1 MFKTTL
7 AAGALALATLF
18 SATLPALALDPVP
31 TSAVQ
36 AVASVAPTSL
46 SAAERDALQ
55 YMREEEKLAHDVYV
69 TLYDL
74 WGLRVFSNIA
84 ASEQQHTAAVA
95 TLLSR
100 YGVSDP
106 AAGNAV
112 GEFTDPVLQKLYD
125 ELIAQGSTSVAAA
138 LKVGAAIEEIDILDL
153 QERVAATTHA
163 DIVRVYSNLTAGS
176 ENHLRAFT
184 ANLQR
189 QTGAAYV
196 PQYMDETAY
205 NAIVNAAGGGA
216 QGSGNRG
223 AGAGNRGNGSQ
234 GGSGRRP

>member
-7 AAGALALATLF
+7 AAGTLALFTLF
-18 SATLPALALDPVP
+18 SGALPALAIDPVP

-36 AVASVAPTSL
+36 AVAPVAPTSL

-84 ASEQQHTAAVA
+84 ASEQQHTSAVA

-112 GEFTDPVLQKLYD
+112 GEFTDLALQALYD
-125 ELIAQGSTSVAAA
+125 KLIAQGSTSVAAA

-153 QERVAATTHA
+153 QERVAVTTHA
-163 DIVRVYSNLTAGS
+163 DIVRVYGNLLAGS
-176 ENHLRAFT
+176 ENHLRAFVS
-184 ANLQR
+184 NLER
-189 QTGAAYV
+189 QTGAVYV

-205 NAIVNAAGGGA
+205 NAIIASGGA
-216 QGSGNRG
+216 QQGNGNGRNV
-223 AGAGNRGNGSQ
+223 GNRGNG
-234 GGSGRRP
+234 RRP

>member
-1 MFKTTL
+1 MPCP
-7 AAGALALATLF
+7 ATSF

-31 TSAVQ
+31 TSVVQ
-36 AVASVAPTSL
+36 AGCARGCLFTQCSIVVRISVHA
-46 SAAERDALQ
+46 RK
-55 YMREEEKLAHDVYV
+55 EEKLAHDVYV
-69 TLYDL
+69 TLHDL

-84 ASEQQHTAAVA
+84 ASEKQHTAAVA

-153 QERVAATTHA
+153 QERVAATTNA
-163 DIVRVYSNLTAGS
+163 DIVRVYGNLTAGS

-184 ANLQR
+184 G
-189 QTGAAYV
+189 T
-196 PQYMDETAY
+196 
-205 NAIVNAAGGGA
+205 
-216 QGSGNRG
+216 
-223 AGAGNRGNGSQ
+223 
-234 GGSGRRP
+234 

>member
-7 AAGALALATLF
+7 AAGVLALSTLF
-18 SATLPALALDPVP
+18 SATLPVLAIDPVP
-31 TSAVQ
+31 TSTVA
-36 AVASVAPTSL
+36 AVAAVTATSL

-84 ASEQQHTAAVA
+84 TSEQQHTSAVA

-100 YGVSDP
+100 YGMSDP

-112 GEFTDPVLQKLYD
+112 GEFTDPGLQALYD

-153 QERVAATTHA
+153 QERMATTA
-163 DIVRVYSNLTAGS
+163 NPDILRVFGNLAAASG
-176 ENHLRAFT
+176 NHLRAFT
-184 ANLQR
+184 STLER
-189 QTGAAYV
+189 QTGVAYV

-205 NAIVNAAGGGA
+205 SAIINTS
-216 QGSGNRG
+216 GSGSQSNGNWG
-223 AGAGNRGNGSQ
+223 ANVQ
-234 GGSGRRP
+234 GGHGRRP